1 MEEKRK
7 VPKIRFKGFT
17 DDWEQRKF
25 ENIFDYERPDKY
37 IVKSDEYNDY
47 SKTPVL
53 TANKAF
59 ILGYTDESNTY
70 NKEKESILFD
80 DFTLDTK
87 FVDFPYMVK
96 SSALKILTV
105 KDKKNDNLRFNYELL
120 SKTKFN
126 MLGHARHYISVVQPE
141 EIRTTNKEE
150 QDKIAKLTTTID
162 NLITLHQRKYEK
174 LVNMK
179 KSMLEKMFPKNSSKK
194 PEIRFKGFT
203 DDWEQRKVE
212 ELFKIT
218 RGYVLSATLTSES
231 KDNKNKYPVYSSQT
245 QNNGLMGYYN
255 DYLYDTAITWTTDG
269 ANAGTVRFRPGK
281 FYCTNVCGVLLSDKG
296 YANKMMGEAL
306 NNIAKKYVS
315 YVGNPKLMNN
325 VMAEIPLNYPNNLNE
340 QNQISNLFQN
350 IDNLITLHQRKYE
363 KLVNMKKSMLE
374 KMFV

>member
-1 MEEKRK
+1 MIY
-7 VPKIRFKGFT
+7 PFF
-17 DDWEQRKF
+17 WEQRKF

-162 NLITLHQRKYEK
+162 NLITLHQRK
-174 LVNMK
+174 
-179 KSMLEKMFPKNSSKK
+179 
-194 PEIRFKGFT
+194 
-203 DDWEQRKVE
+203 
-212 ELFKIT
+212 
-218 RGYVLSATLTSES
+218 
-231 KDNKNKYPVYSSQT
+231 
-245 QNNGLMGYYN
+245 
-255 DYLYDTAITWTTDG
+255 
-269 ANAGTVRFRPGK
+269 
-281 FYCTNVCGVLLSDKG
+281 
-296 YANKMMGEAL
+296 
-306 NNIAKKYVS
+306 
-315 YVGNPKLMNN
+315 
-325 VMAEIPLNYPNNLNE
+325 
-340 QNQISNLFQN
+340 
-350 IDNLITLHQRKYE
+350 
-363 KLVNMKKSMLE
+363 
-374 KMFV
+374 